1 MVVDQRKSNEINTCL
16 LNLNKNIGEMT
27 EWFKVA
33 DCKSVRFSYRRF
45 KSCFLQQII
54 EI

>member
-1 MVVDQRKSNEINTCL
+1 
-16 LNLNKNIGEMT
+16 MT

-33 DCKSVRFSYRRF
+33 DCKSVRFLPVIGSNPISF
-45 KSCFLQQII
+45 NII